1 MAGGIGSRFWP
12 LSTTNVPKQ
21 FLDILG
27 VGKTLIQLTFERM
40 KKICP
45 VENIYIV
52 TNAQYE
58 TVVLQ
63 QLPELKA
70 EQVLKEPMRK
80 NTAPCIAYGN
90 AVIKQRNPQAN
101 ILVTPSDHLILN
113 ETAFANVINAG
124 LKIVAENDFLL
135 TIGIKPSRPDTGYGY
150 IQLGK
155 QFDEVNNI
163 IVNKVKTFTE
173 KPELEMAK
181 IFLKSGDF
189 FWNAGIFMWSLK
201 SIDAAFKEHLPEV
214 ATLFYDA
221 EKDEK
226 GNIIF
231 AYKTERDVSDTAT
244 LNSIYAQSPS
254 VSIDYGVM
262 EKSNNVYVLQSDF
275 GWSDL
280 GTWGAL
286 YENTSK
292 DYAENALIGHDIM
305 MYDSKN
311 CVVSM
316 PAGKIA
322 IIEGL
327 DGYIVVDSSDKLL
340 ICRREDEQR
349 IRQFVNELKMKKGEA
364 YV

>member
-27 VGKTLIQLTFERM
+27 VGKTLIQLTFERV

-45 VENIYIV
+45 VENIYVV
-52 TNAQYE
+52 TNADYE
-58 TVVLQ
+58 TIVLE

-90 AVIKQRNPQAN
+90 TVIKKRNPQAN

-113 ETAFANVINAG
+113 ENMFVNVINAG
-124 LKIVAENDFLL
+124 LKIVSENDFLL

-163 IVNKVKTFTE
+163 VVNKVKTFTE

-181 IFLKSGDF
+181 VFLRSGDF
-189 FWNAGIFMWSLK
+189 FWNAGIFMWSLA
-201 SIDAAFKEHLPEV
+201 SIETAFERYLPEV
-214 ATLFYDA
+214 SMLFK
-221 EKDEK
+221 EEL
-226 GNIIF
+226 
-231 AYKTERDVSDTAT
+231 TDVADTKQ
-244 LNSIYAQSPS
+244 LNNVYAKCTS

-262 EKSNNVYVLQSDF
+262 EKSENVYVMQADF
-275 GWSDL
+275 DWSDL

-292 DYAENALIGHDIM
+292 DNAENALIGQDIM
-305 MYDSKN
+305 VYDTKN
-311 CVVSM
+311 CMISM

-322 IIEGL
+322 VIEGL
-327 DGYIVVDSSDKLL
+327 DGYIVVDSTDKLL
-340 ICRREDEQR
+340 ICRKDEEQR
-349 IRQFVNELKMKKGEA
+349 IRQFVNDLKMRKGEA

>member
-1 MAGGIGSRFWP
+1 MNTNNYCIIMAGGIGSRFWP

-45 VENIYIV
+45 VENIYVV
-52 TNAQYE
+52 TNANYE
-58 TVVLQ
+58 AIVLE

-113 ETAFANVINAG
+113 DNAFVNVINAG
-124 LKIVAENDFLL
+124 LKIVSENDFLL
-135 TIGIKPSRPDTGYGY
+135 TIGIKPLRPDTGYGY

-155 QFDEVNNI
+155 QFAEVNKI

-181 IFLKSGDF
+181 VFLRSGDF

-201 SIDAAFKEHLPEV
+201 SIETAFERYLPEV
-214 ATLFYDA
+214 AMLFN
-221 EKDEK
+221 EEL
-226 GNIIF
+226 
-231 AYKTERDVSDTAT
+231 TDVTDTKQ
-244 LNSIYAQSPS
+244 LNNVYAKCTS

-262 EKSNNVYVLQSDF
+262 EKSENVYVLQSDF
-275 GWSDL
+275 DWSDL

-286 YENTSK
+286 YENISK
-292 DYAENALIGHDIM
+292 DNAENALIGQDIM
-305 MYDSKN
+305 MYDAKN
-311 CVVSM
+311 CMISM

-327 DGYIVVDSSDKLL
+327 DGYIVVDSNDKLL
-340 ICRREDEQR
+340 ICRKDEEQR
-349 IRQFVNELKMKKGEA
+349 IRQFVNDLKMRKGEA
-364 YV
+364 FV

>member
-40 KKICP
+40 KHICP
-45 VENIYIV
+45 AENIYIV
-52 TNAQYE
+52 TNAHYE
-58 TVVLQ
+58 KIVLE

-70 EQVLKEPMRK
+70 EQVLKEPMRR

-90 AVIKQRNPQAN
+90 AVIKQRNPNAN

-113 ETAFANVINAG
+113 EKAFTNVINAG
-124 LKIVAENDFLL
+124 LNIVSEHNFLI

-155 QFDEVNNI
+155 QFDTVNSV

-173 KPELEMAK
+173 KPAIEMAEV
-181 IFLKSGDF
+181 FLKSGDF

-201 SIDAAFKEHLPEV
+201 SIDEAFNKYLPEV
-214 ATLFYDA
+214 ASLFN
-221 EKDEK
+221 EELH
-226 GNIIF
+226 
-231 AYKTERDVSDTAT
+231 DVHNAKQ
-244 LNSIYAQSPS
+244 LNAVYAKCPSI
-254 VSIDYGVM
+254 SIDYGVM

-292 DYAENALIGHDIM
+292 DNAENALIGHDIM
-305 MYDSKN
+305 MYNSQN
-311 CVVSM
+311 CMISI
-316 PAGKIA
+316 PAEKIA

-327 DGYIVVDSSDKLL
+327 NDYIVIDSGDKLL
-340 ICRREDEQR
+340 ICRRSEEQR
-349 IRQFVNELKMKKGEA
+349 IRQFVNDLKMKKGEA

>member
-1 MAGGIGSRFWP
+1 MNINNYCIIMAGGIGSRFWP

-27 VGKTLIQLTFERM
+27 RGKTLIQLTFERM

-45 VENIYIV
+45 LENIYIV
-52 TNAQYE
+52 TNAHYE
-58 TVVLQ
+58 TIVLE

-70 EQVLKEPMRK
+70 EQVLKEPMRR

-90 AVIKQRNPQAN
+90 TIIKQRNPQAN
-101 ILVTPSDHLILN
+101 ILVTPSDHLIWN
-113 ETAFANVINAG
+113 ETAFINVINAG
-124 LKIVAENDFLL
+124 LKIVAENDFLV

-155 QFDEVNNI
+155 QFGEVNKV

-189 FWNAGIFMWSLK
+189 FWNAGIFMWSLQ
-201 SIDAAFKEHLPEV
+201 SINAAFEQHLPEI
-214 ATLFYDA
+214 ATLFNEELRDA
-221 EKDEK
+221 TNAEQ
-226 GNIIF
+226 
-231 AYKTERDVSDTAT
+231 
-244 LNSIYAQSPS
+244 LNTVYAKCTS

-275 GWSDL
+275 GWNDL
-280 GTWGAL
+280 GTWSAL
-286 YENTSK
+286 YENTSR
-292 DYAENALIGHDIM
+292 DNAENALIGQDIM
-305 MYDSKN
+305 VYDTKN
-311 CVVSM
+311 CVISM

-327 DGYIVVDSSDKLL
+327 DGYIVVDSGDKLL
-340 ICRREDEQR
+340 ICRGEEEQR
-349 IRQFVNELKMKKGEA
+349 IRQFVNDLKMKKGDA

>member
-1 MAGGIGSRFWP
+1 MNANNYCLIMAGGIGSRFWP
-12 LSTTNVPKQ
+12 LSTTNIPKQ

-45 VENIYIV
+45 VENIYVV
-52 TNAQYE
+52 TNANYE
-58 TVVLQ
+58 SIVLE
-63 QLPELKA
+63 QLPELSA

-90 AVIKQRNPQAN
+90 AVIKQQNPQAN
-101 ILVTPSDHLILN
+101 ILVTPADHLILN
-113 ETAFANVINAG
+113 ENAFVNVVNVG
-124 LKIVAENDFLL
+124 LKIVSENDFLL

-155 QFDEVNNI
+155 KFDEVNKI
-163 IVNKVKTFTE
+163 VVNKVKTFTE

-181 IFLKSGDF
+181 VFLRSGDF

-201 SIDAAFKEHLPEV
+201 NIEAAFERYLPEV
-214 ATLFYDA
+214 AMLFNEELTD
-221 EKDEK
+221 
-226 GNIIF
+226 I
-231 AYKTERDVSDTAT
+231 TDTKQ
-244 LNSIYAQSPS
+244 LNNVYAKCTS

-262 EKSNNVYVLQSDF
+262 EKSENVYVLQSDF
-275 GWSDL
+275 DWSDL

-292 DYAENALIGHDIM
+292 DNAENALIGQDIM
-305 MYDSKN
+305 MYDSQN
-311 CVVSM
+311 CMISM

-327 DGYIVVDSSDKLL
+327 DGYIVVDSNDKLL
-340 ICRREDEQR
+340 ICRKEEEQR
-349 IRQFVNELKMKKGEA
+349 IRQFVNDLKMKKGEA